1 MNAPTVLVDAAIRV
15 LDAAVARSRDSHEL
29 YQLNALRRWV
39 LTGRLP
45 ERAS

>member
-1 MNAPTVLVDAAIRV
+1 MSAPTVLVHAAIRV

-29 YQLNALRRWV
+29 YRLNALRRWV

-45 ERAS
+45 ERAA